1 MYIPI
6 ETKETYNGNQYIMQ
20 AGLVKGRNNL
30 LKNGWEYCAN
40 GTSLTN
46 GWNTGSYNRFLKCWT
61 FDNHILNQRDV
72 NHTETQSTLKG
83 LGWIK

>member
-40 GTSLTN
+40 GKSLTN
-46 GWNTGSYNRFLKCWT
+46 GWNTGCYNRFLKCWT

>member
-6 ETKETYNGNQYIMQ
+6 ETKETYNGNQYIMK

-40 GTSLTN
+40 STSLTN

>member
-6 ETKETYNGNQYIMQ
+6 ETKETYNGNQYIMK

-30 LKNGWEYCAN
+30 LK
-40 GTSLTN
+40 N

-72 NHTETQSTLKG
+72 NHTETESTLKG